1 MCHASQRKSNTKL
14 LSYIKNRR
22 CDFHHVSKSVL
33 AGPLNASFFIHNM
46 FYFNIVTQ
54 FAYSIGKWLISM
66 INMINKV
73 AVKEISLCEF
83 DLGKVISVSWLVI
96 LFIAY
101 LHLILI
107 DSMRPPVQGSLAR
120 YRTS

>member
-54 FAYSIGKWLISM
+54 FSHSIGKWLIRI

-73 AVKEISLCEF
+73 C

-101 LHLILI
+101 I
-107 DSMRPPVQGSLAR
+107 
-120 YRTS
+120 